1 MSDQSLFSPRVLAL
15 WIVLGTLTFGLTLWF
30 MAQGEDGPTAGPS
43 TYSKS
48 AIGHAGMAAMLR
60 QLKVT
65 VVQSKAESLHRAGA
79 KNLLVLAEPGF
90 HSPGDT
96 QFEALLQA
104 KSVLLVLPK
113 WLGRDDAD
121 HPGWIGSAVQRPPSS
136 NEWLLTEAI
145 HDGTVLAT
153 DAQQTWI
160 QNDLGVVPHVAGTT
174 QLVKSEHLTPIVAS
188 ADGILLGRYTE
199 DGRTLWVLS
208 DPDVIANHG
217 LGLGNAD
224 FAVAMFQRLRAGGS
238 VVFDE
243 SIHGFEPAPPN
254 LFGLLRHRRF
264 LPLVLEALAAMALLL
279 WATLGRFGAPEIPP
293 PPLKAGKQALVRNV
307 AQLMEYAGYQHIL
320 VRRYVDATI
329 RNAAHQLRMPR
340 QLDGPAA
347 LDWLQRLAVA
357 RGGKIDAVALRQR
370 AAAAAEAGQRN
381 LPALFGI
388 AREIRI
394 WKQELT
400 DGPSG
405 RGQDRGRHP
414 GRSAEGS
421 GRAG

>member
-1 MSDQSLFSPRVLAL
+1 MSDQSLFSPRLLAL
-15 WIVLGTLTFGLTLWF
+15 WIVLGALTFGLTLWF
-30 MAQGEDGPTAGPS
+30 MAEGESGSTTGPS

-48 AIGHAGMAAMLR
+48 AIGHAGMAALLR
-60 QLKVT
+60 QLKIP
-65 VVQSKAESLHRAGA
+65 VVQSKAESLHRAGS

-90 HSPGDT
+90 RSPGDT
-96 QFEALLQA
+96 QFDALLQA
-104 KSVLLVLPK
+104 RSVLLVLPK
-113 WLGRDDAD
+113 WLGQDGGE
-121 HPGWIGSAVQRPPSS
+121 HPGWIGSAVQRSPSS

-145 HDGTVLAT
+145 HDGTVLAS
-153 DAQQTWI
+153 DAQQNWT
-160 QNDLGVVPHVAGTT
+160 QNEFDAVPHVAGTT
-174 QLVKSEHLTPIVAS
+174 QLVKSAHLTPIVAS
-188 ADGILLGRYTE
+188 AEGILLGRYTE
-199 DGRTLWVLS
+199 EGRTLWVLS

-224 FAVAMFQRLRAGGS
+224 FAAALFQRLRAGGS

-243 SIHGFEPAPPN
+243 SIHGFEPAPPD

-264 LPLVLEALAAMALLL
+264 LPLVLESIAAMALLL
-279 WATLGRFGAPEIPP
+279 WATLGRFGAAEAPP
-293 PPLKAGKQALVRNV
+293 PPLEAGKQALVRNV

-340 QLDGPAA
+340 QLDGAAA

-357 RGGKIDAVALRQR
+357 RGGKIDAVALRRR
-370 AAAAAEAGQRN
+370 AAEAAEAGQRN

-400 DGPSG
+400 DGSSG
-405 RGQDRGRHP
+405 RGQDRGRNP
-414 GRSAEGS
+414 GRGAQGS